1 MNESW
6 KADLEEWLAP
16 FVSALGHKVRER
28 LCPLYVAGLIGP
40 GDRKSIQPM
49 AAREGAGGYDQLHH
63 FVAAGTWDQ
72 APLEDVLLQEAD
84 RMVGGQSAFAHGAD
98 EGPVRMFHQVPAISD
113 LCRGEGP
120 WPQQGA
126 LPLGPGPADAALTDT
141 ELPHP
146 LSRTESD
153 AINR

>member
-84 RMVGGQSAFAHGAD
+84 RMWA
-98 EGPVRMFHQVPAISD
+98 VRA
-113 LCRGEGP
+113 
-120 WPQQGA
+120 
-126 LPLGPGPADAALTDT
+126 PL
-141 ELPHP
+141 
-146 LSRTESD
+146 RTEPMKARFACSIRCRRS
-153 AINR
+153 AICVVAKGHGHSKGRCHSVQVQRMRP